1 MCNAPMEGVKRM
13 WHGGSYSPQ
22 SAIESENS
30 VRAFPKSRCTMQ
42 NAFGRA
48 RTPLYI
54 LAKCVRARPKR
65 YCVMKNV
72 FRRARRAI
80 ATLQQLF

>member
-1 MCNAPMEGVKRM
+1 MCNVPMKGVKRM
-13 WHGGSYSPQ
+13 WRGGSYSPQ

-30 VRAFPKSRCTMQ
+30 VRARPKP
-42 NAFGRA
+42 F
-48 RTPLYI
+48 YI

-65 YCVMKNV
+65 YCAMKNV
-72 FRRARRAI
+72 FRRARTAI